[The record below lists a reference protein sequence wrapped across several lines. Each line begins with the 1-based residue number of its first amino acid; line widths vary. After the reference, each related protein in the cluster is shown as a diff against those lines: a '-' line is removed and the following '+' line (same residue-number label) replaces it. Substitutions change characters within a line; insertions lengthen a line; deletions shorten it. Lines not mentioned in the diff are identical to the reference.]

1 MFKTILLACCV
12 ALFLIADA
20 RAQDAAPAPAASGR
34 APRILFRI
42 STENTPT
49 HVQSQAV
56 RRFAQLLSGKV
67 GDRLEVEFHD
77 DATLFR
83 DKDVFSALAEGK
95 LEMAV
100 PGTWQ
105 VARFQP
111 DVNIFLM
118 PVFYGRSAAENH
130 AVLESDVG
138 AEIDRRIEEA
148 LGVKI
153 PGKWLDLGHAN
164 LYTLSRGLAGLGEVQ
179 GLKIRV
185 AGGRANEMRLEA
197 AGADAVT
204 IPWPDFPLWLDRG
217 QVDGVLTTHET
228 VRSARLWT
236 HGIRHCLEDREYFPM
251 YVPMIAARIWT
262 LLPEDVRL
270 AIAEAWEDT
279 AVLERGMAAQAQIEA
294 REDIARHG
302 VEIVVPDQADSA
314 RWRTR
319 LSSRNEAIIARIG
332 LDKDLY
338 ARATR
343 ILDR

>member
-1 MFKTILLACCV
+1 M

-185 AGGRANEMRLEA
+185 AGGKSERNAPRGGRRRRRHDPV
-197 AGADAVT
+197 AGLSPVARQG
-204 IPWPDFPLWLDRG
+204 P
-217 QVDGVLTTHET
+217 VDGVLTTHET